1 MNAGEAEWEHY
12 LSELRQHIESDFCA
26 LALYDA
32 SSRQIRWIAA
42 SGNINE
48 KFRYM
53 VNRPGQ
59 GISGEV
65 IRIGRT
71 VQRTCTSDEQRRSV
85 DSIML
90 AERLVVAAATPVR
103 TEDNETMGILLMGR
117 RIGAIYTTPELA
129 ILEKAATYFSRKP
142 ETA

>member
-1 MNAGEAEWEHY
+1 MYAGEAEWERY
-12 LSELRQHIESDFCA
+12 LSELRQHLESDFCA
-26 LALYDA
+26 IALFDA
-32 SSRQIRWIAA
+32 SSRQIRWNAA
-42 SGNINE
+42 SGNTNE

-59 GISGEV
+59 GMAGEV

-103 TEDNETMGILLMGR
+103 TEDNKTVGILLMGR
-117 RIGAIYTTPELA
+117 RIGSIYTTSELMQF
-129 ILEKAATYFSRKP
+129 EHAATYFCRKP